1 MVRERFKSRYPQFQF
16 GAYKGV
22 VLRDHPENLP
32 REFFMYID
40 QMVER
45 EMEPAELEVMARIA
59 YEMMTGQYT
68 VSKPADTT
76 VVDLSPSMYKTL
88 E

>member
-16 GAYKGV
+16 GEYKGV
-22 VLRDHPENLP
+22 VLRDYPENLP
-32 REFFMYID
+32 PQFFGYID
-40 QMVER
+40 EMVER
-45 EMEPAELEVMARIA
+45 RMEPRELEVMAKIA

-76 VVDLSPSMYKTL
+76 VVDLAPSMYKTL